1 MTSSR
6 RKTSVSYQSFST
18 CSGKWTKRTSAK
30 VSMIISKTRENKES
44 MTNEE
49 KENVFKYSGPSS
61 LKDIEA
67 RLLELDDEIE
77 ADDIAYL
84 DIEKTQLQL
93 KRQFILDERNS
104 WKAKSV
110 WNVVIPIAV
119 SIITA
124 YLVSVLV
131 MR

>member
-1 MTSSR
+1 
-6 RKTSVSYQSFST
+6 
-18 CSGKWTKRTSAK
+18 
-30 VSMIISKTRENKES
+30 

-67 RLLELDDEIE
+67 RLLELDAEKSARIHNAKEDYSGSIDDEIE